1 MLAVSS
7 LNHRQ
12 RSGGNL
18 VDGLTIPGSG
28 LLLMTWQNPTLGFR
42 KQERRLR
49 TGLSGGCL
57 RSIAQRTRSCAR
69 SYWIGLTL
77 WCKTLVLRKHK
88 VTHCIIETWCGEP
101 GVIENYLIIINCS
114 PSVLWYYW
122 LSYRVCK
129 NIVPKMTY
137 LWSNLHCRS
146 LSMTCVLHS
155 IWARERCRISLGP
168 RFLTE
173 CRMRW
178 LNHVNFVL
186 LHFVLFA
193 FSGLCLVVVLC
204 LSLIC
209 LLSCIFQHV
218 LTWMALYSLMVL
230 MCC

>member
-1 MLAVSS
+1 VLYCAFYSILFRGLFYPDTVYIIHIVLLKHVVVS
-7 LNHRQ
+7 
-12 RSGGNL
+12 L
-18 VDGLTIPGSG
+18 V
-28 LLLMTWQNPTLGFR
+28 W
-42 KQERRLR
+42 
-49 TGLSGGCL
+49 
-57 RSIAQRTRSCAR
+57 
-69 SYWIGLTL
+69 
-77 WCKTLVLRKHK
+77 
-88 VTHCIIETWCGEP
+88 
-101 GVIENYLIIINCS
+101 YLIIINCS

-173 CRMRW
+173 CCMRW
-178 LNHVNFVL
+178 LNHITFVL